1 MDMGEGFL
9 TVTSSPHVW
18 DKDSVERLM
27 YSVLLALVPAC
38 LAGVY
43 FFGLHALA
51 LMLGCMAAACLA
63 EAAAQAARRR
73 PLTLRDGSALIT
85 GLLLALNLP
94 PGLPLWMGMLGAAV
108 AILLGK
114 QAFGGLGANPFNP
127 ALVGRVFLAATFPAA
142 MTSWQPLGGAL
153 ADTVTTA
160 TPLALYKIGRT
171 LPPLS
176 QLFLGSV
183 PGSLGETSAL
193 ALLAGGLFLIWR
205 QVIDWRIPASYLG
218 TVAVLTALLGQN
230 PLFHLLAGGLMLG
243 AFFMATDLVT
253 SPVTPAG
260 RWLFGIGAGV
270 IVVAVRLFG
279 TLPEG
284 VSYSIL
290 FMNGLT
296 PWLNRW
302 TAPRPFGEVRLHA

>member
-1 MDMGEGFL
+1 MDQGQL
-9 TVTSSPHVW
+9 TVTSSPHVR
-18 DKDSVERLM
+18 DNDSVEKIM
-27 YSVLLALVPAC
+27 YAVLVALVPAS

-43 FFGLHALA
+43 FFGLHALV
-51 LMLGCMAAACLA
+51 LMLGCMAAACLS
-63 EAAAQAARRR
+63 EAAAQAIRHR
-73 PLTLRDGSALIT
+73 PLTLRDGSALVT

-94 PGLPLWMGMLGAAV
+94 PGLPLWMGVVGAAA

-114 QAFGGLGANPFNP
+114 QAFGGLGTNPFNP
-127 ALVGRVFLAATFPAA
+127 ALVGRVFLAAAFPAA
-142 MTSWQPLGGAL
+142 MAAWQPLGGVL
-153 ADTVTTA
+153 ADTVTSA
-160 TPLALYKIGRT
+160 TPLALLKTGRT
-171 LPPLS
+171 PPPLA
-176 QLFLGSV
+176 QLFVGSV

-193 ALLAGGLFLIWR
+193 AILAGGLFLIWR
-205 QVIDWRIPASYLG
+205 QVIDWRIPVSYLG

-230 PLFHLLAGGLMLG
+230 PAFHLLAGGLMLG

-260 RWLFGIGAGV
+260 RWLFGCGAAV

-302 TAPRPFGEVRLHA
+302 TAPRPFGEVRIHA